1 MNCGAS
7 DGSSVNIFGK
17 ILAHQSLTFDEA
29 RLLLQQIQE
38 DSFTDEQLGH
48 LLMAMR
54 AKGETA
60 DEIAGFASVMRET
73 ASAVHALSP
82 VVVDTAGTG
91 GDGLNTFN
99 ISTTSAFVI
108 AGAGIP
114 VAKHGNRAVSS
125 RSGSADV
132 MTALGVEL
140 DLPPE
145 ATEQCLNEIG
155 IAFFYAPKFH
165 RATARVAKVRNEL
178 GVKTIFNLLGPLTNP
193 VQVKRQVIGVCAR
206 HLAERLTAVCQR
218 LGSEHVWV
226 VSSDDGADELS
237 VTARTFVSEYKNGE
251 FRSFEIVPEELGFE
265 RGEIRDLRGGDAQQ
279 NGMYLKNILLG
290 SDQSSRRDAVVLNA
304 AAGIY
309 VGGAESFDVALRR
322 AQDSLDDGGA
332 YEKLQ
337 QLIETSQRLKSPP
350 RIPV

>member
-1 MNCGAS
+1 MNYGAS
-7 DGSSVNIFGK
+7 DGSSVDIFDK
-17 ILAHQSLTFDEA
+17 VLAHQSLTFDEA
-29 RLLLQQIQE
+29 RLLLLQIQD
-38 DSFTDEQLGH
+38 DSFTDEQLGR
-48 LLMAMR
+48 LLLAMR

-60 DEIAGFASVMRET
+60 DEIAGFASVMREN
-73 ASAVHALSP
+73 ALPVRAHSP

-140 DLPPE
+140 DLPPQ
-145 ATEQCLNEIG
+145 AMEQCLSEIG
-155 IAFFYAPKFH
+155 IAFFYAPNFH

-206 HLAERLTAVCQR
+206 HLTERLAAVCQR

-251 FRSFEIVPEELGFE
+251 FNRFEIVPEELGFE
-265 RGEIRDLRGGDAQQ
+265 RGEIQDLRGGDAQQ
-279 NGMYLKNILLG
+279 NAAYLKNILLG

-322 AQDSLDDGGA
+322 AQDSLDDGAA

-337 QLIETSQRLKSPP
+337 RLIETSQRLKSPP
-350 RIPV
+350 GIPV